1 MDIGRPNALLCN
13 LWNDNKRKCEAD
25 AGLCLLLR
33 VTFCAEHARRNAMA
47 LRAQM
52 RKSLSSPSPEALLSQ
67 LSCYNRAETHSMDGV
82 DSSEASRALGMSTK
96 ATPPPISRRDRC

>member
-1 MDIGRPNALLCN
+1 MLCN
-13 LWNDNKRKCEAD
+13 LYNDNIMRSEAV
-25 AGLCLLLR
+25 ATLCLLFR

-67 LSCYNRAETHSMDGV
+67 LSCYNRAETHSVDGV
-82 DSSEASRALGMSTK
+82 DCSEASRALGTFSN
-96 ATPPPISRRDRC
+96 ASRVVFLPPVWWRDPS